1 MRTFI
6 YSIQMAFKSIMRDKW
21 VNLLT
26 IMSISIS
33 LLIISSFVTITINMD
48 SLLKRWSKSFGLVV
62 YLDDSMSIKAE
73 NTLKEF
79 FLKDP
84 DIIAIKHIS
93 KKEAIEELKI
103 ILGSNAQIIEGLKEN
118 PLPSS
123 FELKLKSE
131 LLNPSFVKQKAAE
144 INNMTGVDEV
154 QYGEKWLSSLNTI
167 SRIMKLSAIFLGS
180 AIFLAIIFIS
190 YNTIKIFFYRR
201 NDEIETLKL
210 LGATRGFIRL
220 PFLIEG
226 LFIGFT
232 AGIIGSLA
240 LFGIHSLILTKGAE
254 FMPAIRAM
262 MISFPIEVYLSV
274 PIAGAVMSFMGS
286 FIAVGKIRY

>member
-6 YSIQMAFKSIMRDKW
+6 YSIQMTFKSIMRDKW

-79 FLKDP
+79 FLNDP
-84 DIIAIKHIS
+84 DIISIKHIS

-131 LLNPSFVKQKAAE
+131 LLNPSFVKRKAAE

-286 FIAVGKIRY
+286 LIAVGKIRY